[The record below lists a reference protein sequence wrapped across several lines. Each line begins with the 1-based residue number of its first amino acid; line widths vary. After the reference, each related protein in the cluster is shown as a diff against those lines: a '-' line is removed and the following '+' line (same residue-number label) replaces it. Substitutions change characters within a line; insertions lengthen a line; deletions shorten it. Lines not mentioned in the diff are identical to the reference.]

1 MPETG
6 LFHKR
11 IPVWLDAT
19 VAEELQR
26 FLLPGTHPATMLRL
40 LIRAALRELR
50 ETELSPGVR
59 SLAPLVWAAVA
70 PRRRRP
76 AIVEVLPR
84 LVDEHL
90 EALGASYATRA
101 KVYALLLPLSPLQR
115 LALLVEGAQQARQA
129 LGSRAAPLI
138 PTETETADHEGG
150 LDDEKRENRQ
160 TP

>member
-26 FLLPGTHPATMLRL
+26 ILLPGTHPATMLRL
-40 LIRAALRELR
+40 LIRAALRELA

-59 SLAPLVWAAVA
+59 SLASLVWAAVA

-115 LALLVEGAQQARQA
+115 LALLVEGANEARQA
-129 LGSRAAPLI
+129 LGRSRPPLL
-138 PTETETADHEGG
+138 DEGNEAKEEVS
-150 LDDEKRENRQ
+150 DA
-160 TP
+160 

>member
-1 MPETG
+1 MPETV
-6 LFHKR
+6 LFRKR

-26 FLLPGTHPATMLRL
+26 ILLPGTHPATMLRL
-40 LIRAALRELR
+40 LIRAALREVS
-50 ETELSPGVR
+50 ETQLSEGVR
-59 SLAPLVWAAVA
+59 HIASLAWAAVA

-76 AIVEVLPR
+76 AIIEVLPR

-115 LALLVEGAQQARQA
+115 LALLVEGANQARQA
-129 LGSRAAPLI
+129 LGARTAP
-138 PTETETADHEGG
+138 PPVTDEEDDTETLEVGDV
-150 LDDEKRENRQ
+150 
-160 TP
+160 

>member
-1 MPETG
+1 MPDPA
-6 LFHKR
+6 LFRKH

-19 VAEELQR
+19 VAEQLER
-26 FLLPGTHPATMLRL
+26 ILLPGTHPATMLRL
-40 LIRAALRELR
+40 ILRAALREVT
-50 ETELSPGVR
+50 ETQLSEGVR
-59 SLAPLVWAAVA
+59 QVATLAWAAVA

-115 LALLVEGAQQARQA
+115 LALLVEGARQARQA
-129 LGSRAAPLI
+129 LGGGA
-138 PTETETADHEGG
+138 PTEDAGAEAADEERVEDWEV
-150 LDDEKRENRQ
+150 DDA
-160 TP
+160 